1 MMSAQGDHISSPTV
15 LVVAEGGDAGG
26 IGRYCVDLAELMGER
41 ARLVCLCVDP
51 CPDERACWLAA
62 ESAKRDIPLMRVH
75 MPAKAWRA
83 GLAGLVAAWKLHG
96 RPIVHV
102 NGRRGNAIAMVARLV
117 VPGFR
122 YVTTVHGVLGLHDRR
137 NAIYRVVDL
146 AAGRLATAVI
156 AVSADTRRR
165 LLKAGTPD
173 TRIVVV
179 PNGLAATELAA
190 LRAVAAR
197 REPRGD
203 GIGGRGQ
210 PLRVGFLG
218 RLSPEK
224 GTRELI
230 EACQRLHGS
239 NAPVTVAIAGDGPDL
254 EWMVRQSGPMVDQ
267 GFLQFVGEVRDV
279 PAFLGAV
286 DVLAMPSHNEG
297 MPYVLLE
304 AMAAGCAVVAFDV
317 GGIGEVIRTEFARDP
332 RTPTRCRR
340 LGDGPSTPRRRARDD
355 RRHRAERGRGHG
367 GRVRP

>member
-1 MMSAQGDHISSPTV
+1 
-15 LVVAEGGDAGG
+15 
-26 IGRYCVDLAELMGER
+26 
-41 ARLVCLCVDP
+41 
-51 CPDERACWLAA
+51 
-62 ESAKRDIPLMRVH
+62 
-75 MPAKAWRA
+75 MPAKAWRS
-83 GLAGLVAAWKLHG
+83 GLAGLVAVWKHHG

-137 NAIYRVVDL
+137 NVIYRLVDL
-146 AAGRLATAVI
+146 AAGRFATAVI

-173 TRIVVV
+173 SRIVVV

-197 REPRGD
+197 REPGD
-203 GIGGRGQ
+203 AWMDAHGR

-230 EACQRLHGS
+230 EACQHLHGS
-239 NAPVTVAIAGDGPDL
+239 GASVTVVIAGDGPDL
-254 EWMVRQSGPMVDQ
+254 EWMVRASGPMVED
-267 GFLQFVGEVRDV
+267 GFLRFVGEVRDV
-279 PAFLGAV
+279 PAFLGDV
-286 DVLAMPSHNEG
+286 DVLVMPSHNEG

-317 GGIGEVIRTEFARDP
+317 GGIGEVIQTDSLGILVPPRDVEGLV
-332 RTPTRCRR
+332 TGLRCLVDERSRAAAIGRAASAAMEGEYALDRR
-340 LGDGPSTPRRRARDD
+340 LPRLAQAYGVGLEQIRAS
-355 RRHRAERGRGHG
+355 GHG
-367 GRVRP
+367 PEGVRAD